1 MMARVALDDFADKEI
16 ARIYLAARLTE
27 SQGVEAE
34 LNTHNIDYAV
44 EVERYMAT
52 AVLWVS
58 EYAGAAFYA
67 LAEQADQCCTILRQ
81 AGLCAGLMEERD
93 R

>member
-1 MMARVALDDFADKEI
+1 MARIALGDFGDREI
-16 ARIYLAARLTE
+16 ARLYLAVRMSEAQR
-27 SQGVEAE
+27 VEAE
-34 LNTHNIDYAV
+34 LNQHNIDYAV
-44 EVERYMAT
+44 EVEAYMST

-58 EYAGAAFYA
+58 EYASAAFYVA
-67 LAEQADQCCTILRQ
+67 AEQAELCSGILRQ